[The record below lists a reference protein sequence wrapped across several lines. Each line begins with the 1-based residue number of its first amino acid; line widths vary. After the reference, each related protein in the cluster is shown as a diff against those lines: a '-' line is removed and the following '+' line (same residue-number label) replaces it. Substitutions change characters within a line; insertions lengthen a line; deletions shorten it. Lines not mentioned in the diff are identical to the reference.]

1 MANTGVLLNR
11 ARAKAPSVLSIVDR
25 GGTGHVA
32 SYYQSARLA
41 DSKDDPVNKPISYAA
56 AQVLRVL
63 PRTTISRVAGRAAEF
78 LWPGALRDVVLNAYC
93 KAYNVDLS
101 EAAASRDTY
110 DSFDAFFT
118 RALKAGARPIHADA
132 NVAVSPAD
140 GQVASF
146 GEIDAESTFVV
157 KGRPYRLVELLGDAS
172 EAERFQGGRGCVV
185 YLSPRDYHRV
195 HVPCEGVL
203 SRVNS
208 LPGDYF
214 PVNEFGVK
222 HIPQLFIRNRRVA
235 CFVDTPEHGRVAI
248 ILVAAMVVGRI
259 SVLGIDERDVPVG
272 EWPMGKEVARGD
284 ELGRFHLGSTAV
296 VLFEAKAGVEWVMPE
311 GPIRMG
317 EPLARLRRATEFK
330 KNTASTSRRRRS

>member
-1 MANTGVLLNR
+1 M
-11 ARAKAPSVLSIVDR
+11 
-25 GGTGHVA
+25 
-32 SYYQSARLA
+32 
-41 DSKDDPVNKPISYAA
+41 NKPLSYAA
-56 AQVLRVL
+56 VQVLRVL
-63 PRTTISRVAGRAAEF
+63 PRTTISRVAGRAAE
-78 LWPGALRDVVLNAYC
+78 LPWPGPLRDVVLNAYC
-93 KAYNVDLS
+93 KAYDVDLS
-101 EAAASRDTY
+101 EAAAARDTY
-110 DSFDAFFT
+110 GSFDAFFT
-118 RALKAGARPIHADA
+118 RALKDGARPVNSDM

-140 GQVASF
+140 GTVASF

-157 KGRPYRLVELLGDAS
+157 KGRPYRLVELLGDAA

-195 HVPCEGVL
+195 HVPCEGIL

-214 PVNEFGVK
+214 PVNDFGVK
-222 HIPQLFIRNRRVA
+222 YIPQLFIRNRRVA

-259 SVLGIDERDVPVG
+259 SVEGIEERDVPPG
-272 EWPMGKEVARGD
+272 EWPMRKDVARGE

-296 VLFEAKAGVEWVMPE
+296 LLFEKSAEADWCVAE

-317 EPLARLRRATEFK
+317 EPLARFRGARRNAGDSGTSGNPGKSK
-330 KNTASTSRRRRS
+330 KGSRS